1 MKRAFPLLLTLA
13 LSALAQ
19 STLGVEPPVLLK
31 EAKPGE
37 TLTQTLRI
45 HNVGTRPVRVRA
57 SLGDW
62 TYDPM
67 GKIQFLPVGTLKE
80 SASPWAT
87 FAPAEFWLEAKASRP
102 LTYTLT
108 VPKNAAPGTHWG
120 VLFLESEDPNP
131 PPGVPLATFRV
142 RMAHVFYVNIPP
154 LTSSGRIT
162 GIVPSAPQKP
172 QDPFRFALQ
181 YQNTGNTAQK
191 LSGRFEVRDTSGRKV
206 AEVLIE
212 EEVVLPGQV
221 RILPI
226 ALVGPLPVGNY
237 TALAILNY
245 GDPSKDV
252 AADLPFTL
260 RTPLAAPPAPPP
272 PPEGEK
278 GGSP

>member
-1 MKRAFPLLLTLA
+1 MKRIFPLVLTLA

-37 TLTQTLRI
+37 SLTQTLKVY
-45 HNVGTRPVRVRA
+45 NVGTRSVRVRA

-67 GKIQFLPVGTLKE
+67 GKIQFLPPGSVKE

-87 FAPAEFWLEAKASRP
+87 FSPAEFLLEAKASTT

-142 RMAHVFYVNIPP
+142 RMAHIFYVNLPP
-154 LTSSGRIT
+154 LTTSGRVA
-162 GIVPSAPQKP
+162 GIVPTPPRAP
-172 QDPFRFALQ
+172 
-181 YQNTGNTAQK
+181 
-191 LSGRFEVRDTSGRKV
+191 
-206 AEVLIE
+206 
-212 EEVVLPGQV
+212 
-221 RILPI
+221 
-226 ALVGPLPVGNY
+226 
-237 TALAILNY
+237 
-245 GDPSKDV
+245 
-252 AADLPFTL
+252 
-260 RTPLAAPPAPPP
+260 RTPSASPCSTRTPATPPRSSPGALRCGMPPAARWPRCP
-272 PPEGEK
+272 
-278 GGSP
+278 